1 MRIRNELPIVEG
13 RAIPKERRNEGGGVG
28 TGGEPTAGGGSHQEL
43 NRDQEPKRQMKRGE
57 VNSRNY
63 QFFAR
68 LASVRGDGRDP
79 QGLPDD
85 VSEMVQMFA
94 DGWAGDGH
102 SHSWLSASDFADDYY
117 GVEAIE
123 SGEEEPMTE
132 YHQNTLSVDKNYAV
146 LQFLQEM
153 CGVSGIADVTQAN
166 EFRFVFWFDN

>member
-1 MRIRNELPIVEG
+1 MMGADIHTFIERKMPSGEWAYMGNLDH
-13 RAIPKERRNEGGGVG
+13 AIHSKAFWGNDKPNLGFMFYV
-28 TGGEPTAGGGSHQEL
+28 
-43 NRDQEPKRQMKRGE
+43 

-63 QFFAR
+63 ALFGR

-79 QGLPDD
+79 RGLPED

-94 DGWAGDGH
+94 DGWSGDGH

-132 YHQNTLSVDKNYAV
+132 YHQNTLQVDKNYAV

-153 CGVSGIADVTQAN
+153 CGISGIGEVTQAN

>member
-1 MRIRNELPIVEG
+1 MGADIHTYIERKMPSGNWAFMANLDCVLYSK
-13 RAIPKERRNEGGGVG
+13 ALWSSDTPKFVHGFYV
-28 TGGEPTAGGGSHQEL
+28 
-43 NRDQEPKRQMKRGE
+43 

-63 QFFAR
+63 ELFAR

-79 QGLPDD
+79 QGLPED
-85 VSEMVQMFA
+85 VSEMVQMYA

-117 GVEAIE
+117 GVQAIE

-132 YHQNTLSVDKNYAV
+132 YHQNTLKVDKNYAV

-153 CGVSGIADVTQAN
+153 CGVSGIGEVTQAN

>member
-1 MRIRNELPIVEG
+1 MGADIHTFIERKMPSGGWAFVSNLDSVVY
-13 RAIPKERRNEGGGVG
+13 AKALWSSDTPKFVH
-28 TGGEPTAGGGSHQEL
+28 AFYL
-43 NRDQEPKRQMKRGE
+43 
-57 VNSRNY
+57 VNGRNY
-63 QFFAR
+63 QLFAR

-85 VSEMVQMFA
+85 VSEMVQMYA
-94 DGWAGDGH
+94 DGWSGDGH

-123 SGEEEPMTE
+123 SGEEEAMTE
-132 YHQNTLSVDKNYAV
+132 YHQNTLKVDKNYAV

-153 CGVSGIADVTQAN
+153 CGISGIADETQAN

>member
-1 MRIRNELPIVEG
+1 MGADIHTYIERKMPSGNWIYVSNLDCVIYSK
-13 RAIPKERRNEGGGVG
+13 ALWSSDTPKFVHGFY
-28 TGGEPTAGGGSHQEL
+28 L
-43 NRDQEPKRQMKRGE
+43 

-63 QFFAR
+63 ALFGR

-79 QGLPDD
+79 RGLPED

-94 DGWAGDGH
+94 DGWSGDGH

-132 YHQNTLSVDKNYAV
+132 YHQNILQVDKNYAV

-153 CGVSGIADVTQAN
+153 CGVSGIGEVTQAN